1 MCVSVGVSA
10 GGREKKRVQKNGVLV
25 LSGLYGFKIRG
36 PGKGNDLVGAVVYII
51 PG

>member
-25 LSGLYGFKIRG
+25 LSGSILKVVVALEA
-36 PGKGNDLVGAVVYII
+36 LVVW
-51 PG
+51 